1 MLTFLRVVMVIF
13 GLFEFIN
20 NIKYLNTENGI
31 KKAYDQH
38 FEIPATVSMETM
50 KKKVITM
57 LCIGIMFLSA
67 FALTFILPD
76 KMNLIVSTTF
86 VIYLVYVWGETLYYK
101 THTKAYTLAILITV
115 LTALALFVA

>member
-1 MLTFLRVVMVIF
+1 MTLFLRIVMVIF

-20 NIKYLNTENGI
+20 NIKYLNTKDGI

-38 FEIPATVSMETM
+38 FEIPASVSMETM

-67 FALTFILPD
+67 FALTFIFTE
-76 KMNLIVSTTF
+76 KMDIIISTTF

-101 THTKAYTLAILITV
+101 THTKAYALALLITV
-115 LTALALFVA
+115 LTALSLFVA